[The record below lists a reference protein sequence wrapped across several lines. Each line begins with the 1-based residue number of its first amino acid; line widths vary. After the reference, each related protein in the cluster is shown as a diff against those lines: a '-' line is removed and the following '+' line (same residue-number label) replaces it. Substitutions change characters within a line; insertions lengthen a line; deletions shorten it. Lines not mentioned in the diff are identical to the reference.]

1 MTKTKLVP
9 ALLGIAFGALAGG
22 ALAAPATYTID
33 PNHTYPTF
41 EADHMGVSFW
51 RGKINSSSGKITLDK
66 AAGTGTVE
74 VTMDMKSLDF
84 GHQGL
89 NDHAQTPDLFD
100 TAKFPT
106 ATFTGKLVKFKDGAP
121 TSVDGS
127 LTLHGVTKPVT
138 LTINKFVC
146 KEHPMM
152 KKEVCGA
159 DASTQ
164 INREDF
170 GVAFGKQMGFGMGVT
185 LRISVEALVAG

>member
-1 MTKTKLVP
+1 MITTKLVP
-9 ALLGIAFGALAGG
+9 ALLGVALAALAGG
-22 ALAAPATYTID
+22 AQAAPATYTID
-33 PNHTYPTF
+33 PAHTYPTF

-51 RGKINSSSGKITLDK
+51 RGKINSSSGKVTLDK
-66 AAGTGTVE
+66 AAGTGTVD
-74 VTMDMKSLDF
+74 VTMDMKSIDF

-121 TSVDGS
+121 TSVEGS

-159 DASTQ
+159 DATTQ

-170 GVAFGKQMGFGMGVT
+170 GVSFGKQMGFGMAVT
-185 LRISVEALVAG
+185 LRISIEALAS